1 MFRNVLVGLDFSPFA
16 DNALTEA
23 IERADRGGGRLTILT
38 AMPEVH
44 GWAGGPIE
52 SHTAARELSA
62 ELERDAIALQRR
74 AVERVPDCLPVA
86 TILRREPPRVALLR
100 ELADGRYDTLVIGSS
115 GPSRFGPRLTR
126 SLTRQLLKRSP
137 VPVLVVGDD
146 GPAQLHG
153 PGGKVARAG
162 QRGRPQPTPTG

>member
-153 PGGKVARAG
+153 PGGRVARAG
-162 QRGRPQPTPTG
+162 RRGRPEPTPTG